1 MIERFYTGYSG
12 GVHMNPYIEILR
24 PVNAVMAVITV
35 ILMALI
41 TGRFDSAVLLASAVV
56 FMATGAGN
64 VINDYFDHEID
75 AINRPKRP
83 IPSGRISRATAGIYS
98 AVLFAAA
105 SITGFYLGL
114 LPGLVV
120 VSSSLLMVYYAWSL
134 KRRCL
139 VGNITISFLTGLSFV
154 FGGIVLGEVR
164 VSIILGLY
172 AFLMTM
178 AREVVKDMEDVE
190 GDRAEGA
197 TTLPITHGMRVSG
210 LLAAAF
216 MLIASLTS
224 PSLYILGVFSVLYI
238 PVLLFAVAVFL
249 RAAIMILR
257 SQDRA
262 TASRTS
268 KLIKVGMAVTFIAF
282 AAGSRTITALLGLQ

>member
-1 MIERFYTGYSG
+1 
-12 GVHMNPYIEILR
+12 MNPYIEILR

-35 ILMALI
+35 MLMALI
-41 TGRFDSAVLLASAVV
+41 TGRFDFSVLLASVVV
-56 FMATGAGN
+56 FTATGAGN

-75 AINRPKRP
+75 AINRPERP
-83 IPSGRISRATAGIYS
+83 IPSGRISRGVAGVYS
-98 AVLFAAA
+98 IILFALA
-105 SITGFYLGL
+105 SLMGFYLGL

-120 VSSSLLMVYYAWSL
+120 VSSSPLMVYYAWRL
-134 KRRCL
+134 KKRCL

-164 VSIILGLY
+164 ASILLGFY

-178 AREVVKDMEDVE
+178 AREIVKDMEDVE

-197 TTLPITHGMRVSG
+197 TTLPITHGMRISG
-210 LLAAAF
+210 VLAASF

-224 PSLYILGVFSVLYI
+224 PSLYLLGIFSALYI
-238 PVLLFAVAVFL
+238 PVLLLAVAVFL

-257 SQDRA
+257 GQDRA
-262 TASRTS
+262 TASRVS
-268 KLIKVGMAVTFIAF
+268 RMIKVGMALTFIAF
-282 AAGSRTITALLGLQ
+282 AAGSGTITALTGLS

>member
-1 MIERFYTGYSG
+1 
-12 GVHMNPYIEILR
+12 MNPYIEILR

-35 ILMALI
+35 MLMALI
-41 TGRFDSAVLLASAVV
+41 TGRFDFSVLLASVVV
-56 FMATGAGN
+56 FTATGAGN

-75 AINRPKRP
+75 AINRPERP
-83 IPSGRISRATAGIYS
+83 IPSGRISRGVAGVYS
-98 AVLFAAA
+98 IILFALA
-105 SITGFYLGL
+105 SLMGFYLGL

-120 VSSSLLMVYYAWSL
+120 VSSSLLMVYYAWRL
-134 KRRCL
+134 KKRCL

-164 VSIILGLY
+164 ASILLGFY

-178 AREVVKDMEDVE
+178 AREIVKDMEDVE

-197 TTLPITHGMRVSG
+197 TTLPITHGMRISG
-210 LLAAAF
+210 VLAASF

-224 PSLYILGVFSVLYI
+224 PSLYLLGIFSALYI
-238 PVLLFAVAVFL
+238 PVLLLAVAVFL

-257 SQDRA
+257 GQDRV
-262 TASRTS
+262 TASRVS
-268 KLIKVGMAVTFIAF
+268 RMIKVGMALTFIAF
-282 AAGSRTITALLGLQ
+282 AAGSGTITALTGLS

>member
-1 MIERFYTGYSG
+1 
-12 GVHMNPYIEILR
+12 MNPYIEILR

-35 ILMALI
+35 MLMALI
-41 TGRFDSAVLLASAVV
+41 TGRFDFSVLLASVVV
-56 FMATGAGN
+56 FTATGAGN

-75 AINRPKRP
+75 AINRPERP
-83 IPSGRISRATAGIYS
+83 IPSGRISRGVAGVYS
-98 AVLFAAA
+98 IILFALA
-105 SITGFYLGL
+105 SLMGFYLGL

-120 VSSSLLMVYYAWSL
+120 VSSSLLMVYYAWRL
-134 KRRCL
+134 KKRCL

-164 VSIILGLY
+164 ASILLGFY

-178 AREVVKDMEDVE
+178 AREIVKDMEDVE

-197 TTLPITHGMRVSG
+197 TTLPITHGMRISG
-210 LLAAAF
+210 VLAASF

-224 PSLYILGVFSVLYI
+224 PSLYLLGIFSALYI
-238 PVLLFAVAVFL
+238 PVLLLAVAVFL

-257 SQDRA
+257 GQDRA
-262 TASRTS
+262 TASRVS
-268 KLIKVGMAVTFIAF
+268 RMIKVGMALTFIAF
-282 AAGSRTITALLGLQ
+282 AAGSGTITALTGLS

>member
-1 MIERFYTGYSG
+1 
-12 GVHMNPYIEILR
+12 MNPYIEILR
-24 PVNAVMAVITV
+24 PINAIMAVITV

-41 TGRFDSAVLLASAVV
+41 TGRSDFTVLLASVVV
-56 FMATGAGN
+56 FTATGAGN

-75 AINRPKRP
+75 AINRPERP
-83 IPSGRISRATAGIYS
+83 IPSERISRGAAGVYS
-98 AVLFAAA
+98 IILFALA
-105 SITGFYLGL
+105 SLMGFYLGL

-120 VSSSLLMVYYAWSL
+120 VSSSLLMVYYAWRL
-134 KRRCL
+134 KKRCL

-154 FGGIVLGEVR
+154 FGGMVLGEVR
-164 VSIILGLY
+164 ASILLGLY

-178 AREVVKDMEDVE
+178 AREIVKDMEDVE

-210 LLAAAF
+210 VLAASF

-224 PSLYILGVFSVLYI
+224 PSLYLLGIFSALYI
-238 PVLLFAVAVFL
+238 PVLLVAVAVFL

-257 SQDRA
+257 SQDRT
-262 TASRTS
+262 TASRVS
-268 KLIKVGMAVTFIAF
+268 RLIKVGMALTFIAF
-282 AAGSRTITALLGLQ
+282 AAGSRTITALTGLS

>member
-1 MIERFYTGYSG
+1 
-12 GVHMNPYIEILR
+12 MNPYIEILR

-35 ILMALI
+35 MLMALI
-41 TGRFDSAVLLASAVV
+41 TGRFDFSVLLASVVV
-56 FMATGAGN
+56 FTATGAGN

-75 AINRPKRP
+75 AINRPERP
-83 IPSGRISRATAGIYS
+83 IPSGRISRGVAGLYS
-98 AVLFAAA
+98 IILFALA
-105 SITGFYLGL
+105 SLMGFYLGL

-120 VSSSLLMVYYAWSL
+120 VSSSLLMVYYAWRL
-134 KRRCL
+134 KKRCL

-164 VSIILGLY
+164 ASILLGFY

-178 AREVVKDMEDVE
+178 AREIVKDMEDVE

-197 TTLPITHGMRVSG
+197 TTLPITHGMRISG
-210 LLAAAF
+210 VLAASF

-224 PSLYILGVFSVLYI
+224 PSLYLLGIFSALYI
-238 PVLLFAVAVFL
+238 PVLLLAVAVFL

-257 SQDRA
+257 GQDRA
-262 TASRTS
+262 TASRVS
-268 KLIKVGMAVTFIAF
+268 RMIKVGMALTFIAF
-282 AAGSRTITALLGLQ
+282 AAGSGTITALTGLS